1 MHDDVGV
8 RRIPMNNDYLIR
20 PAEPEDAQALYDFG
34 ETLLAESSFLL
45 RSPGERAR
53 SADEM
58 KFVIER
64 FKELPNH
71 LLLNAWQGAAVVGEG
86 VVMGGEFIRNRR
98 TGTIGL
104 GILQDHGGKG
114 LGRELLARLEDFGVQ
129 VPLHRL
135 ELTVMA
141 NNERAQ
147 KLYAAVGYAAEGTKR
162 DSLFIDDA
170 YVDEIIMAKFL
181 GEKV

>member
-1 MHDDVGV
+1 M
-8 RRIPMNNDYLIR
+8 NDYVIR

-34 ETLLAESSFLL
+34 ETLLSESKFLL

-58 KFVIER
+58 RMVIER
-64 FKELPNH
+64 FKELSNH
-71 LLLNAWQGAAVVGEG
+71 LLLNAWHGAAVVGEG
-86 VVMGGEFIRNRR
+86 VVMGGEFVRNRR
-98 TGTIGL
+98 TGVIGL
-104 GILQDHGGKG
+104 GILQSHGGKG
-114 LGRELLARLEDFGVQ
+114 LGRAFLGRLEAFGAK

-147 KLYAAVGYAAEGTKR
+147 KLYKSVGYGVEGTKR
-162 DSLFIDDA
+162 DSLFIDDQ
-170 YVDEIIMAKFL
+170 YGDEIIMSKFL
-181 GEKV
+181 NEPESR